1 MSALVQV
8 RGLRVRRLGSLVLQ
22 VESLDIR
29 PGEVLALVGPNGSGK
44 STFLLALAQ
53 LLGRQ
58 EGEIL
63 FSGQPLREWN
73 KLKYR
78 RKISLV
84 FQNPMLLDMSVA
96 DNVALGLRFRGR
108 PPAYVRE
115 HVHTWLR
122 RLGIESLAS
131 RRARELSG
139 GEAQRV
145 KLSLELGK
153 KKTGNILYILDE
165 PTTGLHYFDVQKLL
179 SVLNQLVDR
188 GNTIVIIE
196 HNLDVL
202 ANADYIIDLGPEGGD
217 AGGHIIASGNP
228 REIALNENSYTGQYL
243 KRLFSRENRNNI
255 KFKKNHKA
263 MEVAT

>member
-1 MSALVQV
+1 MSPLVQV

-22 VESLDIR
+22 VESLDIQT
-29 PGEVLALVGPNGSGK
+29 GEVLAVVGPNGSGK

-58 EGEIL
+58 DGEIL

-84 FQNPMLLDMSVA
+84 FQQPMLLDMTVA
-96 DNVALGLRFRGR
+96 DNVAVGLKFRGL
-108 PPAYVRE
+108 PPARVRE

-122 RLGIESLAS
+122 RLGIESLAR

-145 KLSLELGK
+145 SLARAFILEPEL
-153 KKTGNILYILDE
+153 LLLDE
-165 PTTGLHYFDVQKLL
+165 PFPALDPPARARLL
-179 SVLNQLVDR
+179 DDLAELLAADQHTAVLV
-188 GNTIVIIE
+188 T
-196 HNLDVL
+196 HNLKEAARLGDRVAVIVAGKL
-202 ANADYIIDLGPEGGD
+202 RQVGPARQIKAHPAD
-217 AGGHIIASGNP
+217 
-228 REIALNENSYTGQYL
+228 R
-243 KRLFSRENRNNI
+243 
-255 KFKKNHKA
+255 
-263 MEVAT
+263 EVAAFLRTMPR